1 MKIIQT
7 LTFAMISLAS
17 VVFADA
23 TAGSLGMVLNDTSV
37 NHLIATFIPILA
49 YYSLNNKTIDI
60 DYEEKTYLYKFDLNQ
75 IHLIAVTGFTTKI
88 FE

>member
-7 LTFAMISLAS
+7 LTFAMIGLAS

-23 TAGSLGMVLNDTSV
+23 TPGSIGLVLNDTSV

-60 DYEEKTYLYKFDLNQ
+60 NYEEKTYLYKFDLKSV
-75 IHLIAVTGFTTKI
+75 HLITVTGFTTKI